1 MADVDDSVVVG
12 KVGGEA
18 EAVGDGVGTV
28 LEVLVQEEEAG
39 WDTVGAEATTQEKAA
54 VGEKEEIKEGI

>member
-18 EAVGDGVGTV
+18 EAVGDEVGTV

-39 WDTVGAEATTQEKAA
+39 WDTVGAEATAQEKVA
-54 VGEKEEIKEGI
+54 VGEKEEMKEGI